1 MGEGA
6 GPTPSFLRSA
16 HISFLPPIHTFFLH
30 TLPTLQLSNLLEP
43 DSSLLAALSAGLP
56 PGDVSDD
63 QLREVL
69 RSVFGHQD
77 FRGRQ
82 VGDSEGGG
90 RHPVDTMGYVH
101 ECMGCVQ
108 GKQAADSLAIDWSTK
123 QPGVK
128 VPSHHPPLRTLL
140 LLHPHPHLLPP
151 LLAA

>member
-30 TLPTLQLSNLLEP
+30 TLPTLQLSNLLKP

-82 VGDSEGGG
+82 VGALRWEGGICYAQCLGTGGRQVATVWMGGG
-90 RHPVDTMGYVH
+90 RHPDTMG
-101 ECMGCVQ
+101 
-108 GKQAADSLAIDWSTK
+108 
-123 QPGVK
+123 
-128 VPSHHPPLRTLL
+128 
-140 LLHPHPHLLPP
+140 
-151 LLAA
+151 